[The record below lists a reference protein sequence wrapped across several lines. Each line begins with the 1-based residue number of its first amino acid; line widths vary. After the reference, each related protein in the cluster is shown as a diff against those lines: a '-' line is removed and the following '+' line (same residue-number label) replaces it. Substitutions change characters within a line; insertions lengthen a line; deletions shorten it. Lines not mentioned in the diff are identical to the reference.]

1 MQNLKDY
8 LNDRRKFLQEVAN
21 ADPSEDSLSTLG
33 QIHEIKHILNWID
46 DHENADETQPHAHT
60 TTPTDAGKT
69 YADGVKDAYNDVLH
83 MIYAD
88 GYNADAIAK
97 ALENVTEA
105 TPCNN

>member
-1 MQNLKDY
+1 MQNLKEY

-46 DHENADETQPHAHT
+46 DHENAKSKPHTHT
-60 TTPTDAGKT
+60 TTP
-69 YADGVKDAYNDVLH
+69 N
-83 MIYAD
+83 
-88 GYNADAIAK
+88 NN
-97 ALENVTEA
+97 NVTES